1 MSRQKTQLENVLLYL
16 QEHKQAGITPL
27 EALQMFGCFRLSA
40 IIYNLKKQGY
50 KIKTE
55 IVKIETKHFANYK
68 LI

>member
-1 MSRQKTQLENVLLYL
+1 MSRQKTQLENVLSYL
-16 QEHKQAGITPL
+16 QKHKRAGITPL
-27 EALQMFGCFRLSA
+27 EALQLFGCFRLSG
-40 IIYNLKKQGY
+40 IIYKLKKQGY

>member
-1 MSRQKTQLENVLLYL
+1 M
-16 QEHKQAGITPL
+16 QEHKQDRDNAVEGGTSNVR
-27 EALQMFGCFRLSA
+27 MFQ
-40 IIYNLKKQGY
+40 IISYNLQSEKQGY

>member
-1 MSRQKTQLENVLLYL
+1 MSRQKTQLENVFSYL
-16 QEHKQAGITPL
+16 QEHKQDGITPL

>member
-16 QEHKQAGITPL
+16 QEHKQDGITPL
-27 EALQMFGCFRLSA
+27 EALQMFGCFRLSG
-40 IIYNLKKQGY
+40 IIYKLKKQGY